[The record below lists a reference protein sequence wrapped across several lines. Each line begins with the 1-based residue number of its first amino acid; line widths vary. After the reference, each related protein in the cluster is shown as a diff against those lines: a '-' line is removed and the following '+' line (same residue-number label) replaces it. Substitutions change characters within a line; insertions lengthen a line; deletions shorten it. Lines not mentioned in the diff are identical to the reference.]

1 MKIGALLNDIMN
13 FDKKTI
19 LDVELRGKTVLL
31 RCDFNLPLDMDTG
44 EITDDGRITSALPT
58 INYILDQ
65 GAAVIA
71 CSHLGRPGGV
81 WDEKLS
87 LRVVAHRLSERLAR
101 PVQMAADIVGLDARR
116 IAASL
121 KPGEI
126 MMLENLRFDPREE
139 QNDEV
144 FAGALA
150 AMADLYVSDAFGSVH
165 RAHASTSAI
174 SKYIPAVSG
183 FLLEKELAQIGGAV
197 QNPKRPLVAVI
208 GGSKISDKL
217 GVIMHLI
224 DTADVLIVGGGMAYT
239 FIKSQGGE
247 IGTSLCEEDKID
259 STREMIRKAM
269 QRGTKILLPYDSVVA
284 TGIDSTETQIVP
296 SDEIPE
302 GMMGL
307 DIGPKAA
314 EEYARAFIRAGTVI
328 WNGPMGVFEK
338 EQFSYGTRKVAEALA
353 KSNAVSIVGGGD
365 SAAAIRKFGL
375 QEHVTHVSTGGG
387 ATLEFLE
394 GRVLPGIE
402 CLIDKRSVADGEQSK
417 LIIAGNWK
425 MNAPDLSQY
434 AATFTATIPEGITAL
449 ICPPYPFLSEAGKR
463 LGIQIGAQDVSEHI
477 SGAYTGEISAEQ
489 LLRAGVKYVI
499 IGHSE
504 RRLYHGETDET
515 VNNKVKIALD
525 NGLVPIIC
533 VGETLEQKK
542 SGNTNDVNAAQVMTA
557 FTGISGERARRCIVA
572 YEPRWAIGT
581 GIASSSNNAQSSC
594 RAIRDKLAEIYGKT
608 TAKDIPILYGGSMT
622 AQNAAELLERPD
634 IDGGLIG
641 SASLDGAVFSEIIDI
656 AATVAADKK

>member
-1 MKIGALLNDIMN
+1 MNMGTALNDIMN

-19 LDVELRGKTVLL
+19 LDVDLRGKTVLL
-31 RCDFNLPLDMDTG
+31 RCDFNIPLDKDTG

-65 GAAVIA
+65 GAAIIA
-71 CSHLGRPGGV
+71 CSHLGRPNGE
-81 WDEKLS
+81 WIEALS
-87 LRVVAHRLSERLAR
+87 LRAVAQRLSERLGK

-116 IAASL
+116 VASEL
-121 KPGEI
+121 KAGEI
-126 MMLENLRFDPREE
+126 MLLENLRFDPREE

-174 SKYIPAVSG
+174 AKFIPAVSG
-183 FLLEKELAQIGGAV
+183 FLLEKELAEIGGAV

-247 IGTSLCEEDKID
+247 IGTSLCEDDKID

-284 TGIDSTETQIVP
+284 SGIDSEETQVVP
-296 SDEIPE
+296 SDEIPD
-302 GMMGL
+302 GLMGL

-314 EEYARAFIRAGTVI
+314 EEYARAFIHAGTVI

-375 QEHVTHVSTGGG
+375 QQHVTHVSTGGG

-402 CLIDKRSVADGEQSK
+402 CLIDKRSVSDGEKSK
-417 LIIAGNWK
+417 IIIAGNWK
-425 MNAPDLSQY
+425 MNAPDLSHY
-434 AATFTATIPEGITAL
+434 ATAFTATVPEGITAV
-449 ICPPYPFLSEAGKR
+449 ICPPFPFLSEVSKK
-463 LGIQIGAQDVSEHI
+463 LGIPTGAQDVSAHL
-477 SGAYTGEISAEQ
+477 SGAYTGEVSAEQ
-489 LLRAGVKYVI
+489 LLRTGAKYVI
-499 IGHSE
+499 LGHSE
-504 RRLYHGETDET
+504 RRQYHGETDET
-515 VNNKVKIALD
+515 VNEKTKIALD
-525 NGLVPIIC
+525 NGLIPIIC
-533 VGETLEQKK
+533 VGETLEQRK
-542 SGNTNDVNAAQVMTA
+542 SGDTNNVNAAQVMTA
-557 FTGISGERARRCIVA
+557 FTGISGERAKRCIVA

-581 GIASSSNNAQSSC
+581 GVASSSNNAQSAC
-594 RAIRDKLAEIYGKT
+594 RAIREKLGEIYGM
-608 TAKDIPILYGGSMT
+608 ASAQDIPILYGGSMT

-641 SASLDGAVFSEIIDI
+641 SASLDGAVFSEIISI

>member
-1 MKIGALLNDIMN
+1 MNIGATLTDIMN

-19 LDVELRGKTVLL
+19 LDVDLRGKTVLL
-31 RCDFNLPLDMDTG
+31 RCDFNLPLDSETG

-58 INYILDQ
+58 INYILDR
-65 GAAVIA
+65 GASIIA

-87 LRVVAHRLSERLAR
+87 LRVVAQRLSERLSR
-101 PVQMAADIVGLDARR
+101 PVKMAADIVGDDAKRL
-116 IAASL
+116 ASGL

-139 QNDEV
+139 QNDMV
-144 FAGALA
+144 FAGLLA
-150 AMADLYVSDAFGSVH
+150 AMADIYVSDAFGSVH

-174 SKYIPAVSG
+174 ANFIPAVSG

-259 STREMIRKAM
+259 STRQMIRKAM
-269 QRGTKILLPYDSVVA
+269 QRGTKILLPFDSVVA
-284 TGIDSTETQIVP
+284 SGIDSTETQIVP

-307 DIGPKAA
+307 DIGPVAA
-314 EEYARAFIRAGTVI
+314 EEYARAFILAGTVI

-338 EQFSYGTRKVAEALA
+338 EPFSYGTRKVAEALA

-394 GRVLPGIE
+394 GRVLPGIK
-402 CLIDKRSVADGEQSK
+402 CLIDKRNVEEGEKSK
-417 LIIAGNWK
+417 IIIAGNWK
-425 MNAPDLSQY
+425 MNVPDLSKY
-434 AATFTATIPEGITAL
+434 TASFTATVPDDVTAI
-449 ICPPYPFLSEAGKR
+449 ICPPLPFLYDVSKR
-463 LGIQIGAQDVSEHI
+463 LGVFMGAQDVSEHAA
-477 SGAYTGEISAEQ
+477 GAYTGEVSAEQ

-504 RRLYHGETDET
+504 RRSYHGETDEL

-525 NGLVPIIC
+525 NGLIPIIC
-533 VGETLEQKK
+533 VGETLEQRKGGDAD
-542 SGNTNDVNAAQVMTA
+542 SVNAAQVMIA
-557 FTGISGERARRCIVA
+557 FTGISAERAKRCIVA

-581 GIASSSNNAQSSC
+581 GVASSSNNAQSSC
-594 RAIRDKLAEIYGKT
+594 RAIREKLAEIYGT
-608 TAKDIPILYGGSMT
+608 ASAKDIPILYGGSMT
-622 AQNAAELLERPD
+622 ASNAAELLERPD

-641 SASLDGAVFSEIIDI
+641 SAALDAATFSEIINI
-656 AATVAADKK
+656 AAEVAAEKK